1 MITLFWPKGFFACT
15 KRDCVKVASRKKEEI
30 VYREGG
36 YALLVVVTTIFS
48 RVKSKT
54 GSSEASFDKWL
65 LGKHF
70 FHFKMVPTLV
80 LLDKLYS

>member
-1 MITLFWPKGFFACT
+1 MHEERLCQSCF
-15 KRDCVKVASRKKEEI
+15 KKEEE
-30 VYREGG
+30 RERVVML
-36 YALLVVVTTIFS
+36 LLVVVTTIFS

>member
-1 MITLFWPKGFFACT
+1 ML
-15 KRDCVKVASRKKEEI
+15 
-30 VYREGG
+30 
-36 YALLVVVTTIFS
+36 LLVVVTTIFS

-54 GSSEASFDKWL
+54 RSSEAAFDKWL

>member
-1 MITLFWPKGFFACT
+1 MHEERLCQSCF
-15 KRDCVKVASRKKEEI
+15 KKE
-30 VYREGG
+30 RERVVML
-36 YALLVVVTTIFS
+36 LLVVVTTIFS

-65 LGKHF
+65 LGNIFSTSKWFLLSSH
-70 FHFKMVPTLV
+70 TLLV